1 MKIKNKVY
9 YNKKENRMKDEGNVL
24 NARALFYSAKTKNL
38 KFLLKNRYDW
48 MNFYINPENIGIE
61 IGAGTGISK
70 EFIKCKNFKISDY
83 AEYDF
88 LDYKNIDATNTNFD
102 SEKFDFVI
110 ASNVIHHISH
120 PKKCFI
126 EVDRILKKG
135 GKFIIQD
142 INCSIVTQIITM
154 LMKHEGFDFGV
165 DVFDENVCATNSEN
179 LWSGNDAIPNLLFDD
194 MKKFKNE
201 FPNFQLLFHDYK
213 ECICFLNSGGVIAK
227 TFYIPLNYFLL
238 QICNKF
244 DIFLTKF
251 FPKIFALQRQIVLK
265 KIN

>member
-88 LDYKNIDATNTNFD
+88 LD
-102 SEKFDFVI
+102 
-110 ASNVIHHISH
+110 
-120 PKKCFI
+120 
-126 EVDRILKKG
+126 
-135 GKFIIQD
+135 
-142 INCSIVTQIITM
+142 
-154 LMKHEGFDFGV
+154 
-165 DVFDENVCATNSEN
+165 
-179 LWSGNDAIPNLLFDD
+179 
-194 MKKFKNE
+194 
-201 FPNFQLLFHDYK
+201 
-213 ECICFLNSGGVIAK
+213 
-227 TFYIPLNYFLL
+227 
-238 QICNKF
+238 
-244 DIFLTKF
+244 
-251 FPKIFALQRQIVLK
+251 
-265 KIN
+265 